1 MTQRD
6 INCLTDPD
14 RSTRKRALEKILKTL
29 GDLAKVGQMDS
40 NVRYARISGEHQMMA
55 R

>member
-1 MTQRD
+1 VTQRD

-29 GDLAKVGQMDS
+29 GDLAKVGQKDS
-40 NVRYARISGEHQMMA
+40 HVRYAHIYGEHRLVA
-55 R
+55 